1 MLRPSMTCSFSI
13 NDGEKSGRVTC
24 VITDVLDPI
33 TDVFWEFDQDTR
45 VPSPG
50 AQAPYIATHDVSYTK
65 IYPRVML
72 YIHIQNI
79 VMLVL

>member
-50 AQAPYIATHDVSYTK
+50 AQAPYIATHDVRYTK
-65 IYPRVML
+65 IYHRVML
-72 YIHIQNI
+72 YIHI
-79 VMLVL
+79 

>member
-13 NDGEKSGRVTC
+13 NDGEKSGQVTC

-50 AQAPYIATHDVSYTK
+50 AQAPYIATHDVRYTK

-72 YIHIQNI
+72 YIHNYI
-79 VMLVL
+79 

>member
-13 NDGEKSGRVTC
+13 NDREKSGQVTC

-50 AQAPYIATHDVSYTK
+50 AQAPYIATHDVRYTK

-72 YIHIQNI
+72 CIHI
-79 VMLVL
+79 